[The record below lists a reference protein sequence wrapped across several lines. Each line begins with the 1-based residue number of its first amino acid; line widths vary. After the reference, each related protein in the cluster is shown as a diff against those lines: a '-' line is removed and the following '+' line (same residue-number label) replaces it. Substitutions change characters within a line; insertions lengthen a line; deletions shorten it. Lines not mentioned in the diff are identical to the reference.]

1 MTFIFS
7 YMKRIILI
15 LFLFA
20 SLGISAQELG
30 LVADSTRAYTNTP
43 KREFRGVWVHTIG
56 QDYFASLTSEQVRDT
71 LCRQLDLFQELGF
84 NTLLFQIRP
93 EGDAFYKSDIEPWSR
108 YLTGEQGKEPDDE
121 YFDPM
126 QFLIDE
132 CHSRCMEFHAWM
144 NPYRANINKA
154 NPLAWGHIYGEKRY
168 MFVSYGQMLLWN
180 PGVPESREFICKVVK
195 DVVTRYDVDAIH
207 FDDYFYPYP
216 IRGLKF
222 PDEQTFR
229 RYGHEQGFSFN
240 EKDNWRRHNVDL
252 LIHELHDTIRSVKPW
267 VRFGISP
274 FGIYRNKSRHENG
287 SDTNGLSCYDDLY
300 ADVLLWIRNG
310 WIDYCVP
317 QLYWP
322 DGHKNAD
329 YTTLLKWWSK
339 YTLAP
344 CKLYVGQDVSR
355 TYQQMNRK
363 MTLARETRNVEGNCF
378 FSGKMI
384 IENLG
389 GIQDSLR
396 AYQSKPALLPEYG
409 NIDTE
414 KPKAPQNLRLAICHK
429 DSVRTNLVLNWDM
442 EPDST
447 MNEKNEVR
455 FYAVYVFDDGEDIN
469 LENTNALVTFT
480 TNKEY
485 EFPNPD
491 SYICKYMVVTSVDR
505 MHNESLPA
513 FIQYDPERVA
523 IPELEIPELKRGEPT
538 EP

>member
-1 MTFIFS
+1 
-7 YMKRIILI
+7 
-15 LFLFA
+15 
-20 SLGISAQELG
+20 
-30 LVADSTRAYTNTP
+30 
-43 KREFRGVWVHTIG
+43 
-56 QDYFASLTSEQVRDT
+56 
-71 LCRQLDLFQELGF
+71 
-84 NTLLFQIRP
+84 
-93 EGDAFYKSDIEPWSR
+93 
-108 YLTGEQGKEPDDE
+108 
-121 YFDPM
+121 
-126 QFLIDE
+126 
-132 CHSRCMEFHAWM
+132 
-144 NPYRANINKA
+144 
-154 NPLAWGHIYGEKRY
+154 
-168 MFVSYGQMLLWN
+168 
-180 PGVPESREFICKVVK
+180 
-195 DVVTRYDVDAIH
+195 
-207 FDDYFYPYP
+207 
-216 IRGLKF
+216 
-222 PDEQTFR
+222 
-229 RYGHEQGFSFN
+229 
-240 EKDNWRRHNVDL
+240 
-252 LIHELHDTIRSVKPW
+252 
-267 VRFGISP
+267 
-274 FGIYRNKSRHENG
+274 
-287 SDTNGLSCYDDLY
+287 
-300 ADVLLWIRNG
+300 
-310 WIDYCVP
+310 
-317 QLYWP
+317 
-322 DGHKNAD
+322 
-329 YTTLLKWWSK
+329 
-339 YTLAP
+339 
-344 CKLYVGQDVSR
+344 
-355 TYQQMNRK
+355 MNRK

-523 IPELEIPELKRGEPT
+523 IPELEIPELNRGETT

>member
-1 MTFIFS
+1 M
-7 YMKRIILI
+7 LCV
-15 LFLFA
+15 
-20 SLGISAQELG
+20 AQTDTTYTG
-30 LVADSTRAYTNTP
+30 MFRPYTNTP

-71 LCRQLDLFQELGF
+71 LRKQLDLFKELGF

-108 YLTGEQGKEPDDE
+108 YLTGEQGKEPDEED
-121 YFDPM
+121 FDPM
-126 QFLIDE
+126 QFLIEE

-154 NPLAWGHIYGEKRY
+154 QPLAWGHIYGDKRY
-168 MFVSYGQMLLWN
+168 MFVSYGQQLLWN
-180 PGVPESREFICKVVK
+180 PGVPESREFICRVVK
-195 DVVTRYDVDAIH
+195 DVVSRYDVDAVH

-240 EKDNWRRHNVDL
+240 ERDAWRRHNVDL
-252 LIHELHDTIRSVKPW
+252 LIHELHDTIHSVKPW

-274 FGIYRNKSRHENG
+274 FGIYRNKSRYEDG

-300 ADVLLWIRNG
+300 ADILLWIRNG

-329 YTTLLKWWSK
+329 YTTLINWWSK

-363 MTLARETRNVEGNCF
+363 MTLSREVRNVEGNCF

-396 AYQSKPALLPEYG
+396 AYQPRPALLPEYG

-414 KPKAPQNLRLAICHK
+414 KPAAPLNIEVVI
-429 DSVRTNLVLNWDM
+429 DSVSQKPIVRW
-442 EPDST
+442 ECASDSVS
-447 MNEKNEVR
+447 EKNLVR
-455 FYAVYVFDDGEDIN
+455 FYALYMFEDGDPIDLN
-469 LENTNALVTFT
+469 NMDAFITFT
-480 TNKEY
+480 TKMEY
-485 EFPNPD
+485 VMPSVKD
-491 SYICKYMVVTSVDR
+491 IYCRQIVVTAIDR
-505 MHNESLPA
+505 LHNESEPA
-513 FIQYDPERVA
+513 HILYDPEA
-523 IPELEIPELKRGEPT
+523 EKENPT
-538 EP
+538 EQVSGL